1 MSYET
6 SIVTSLWTSLGLEAS
21 VRGEVL
27 GVERRRRWSD
37 QEKLAILQSVGIGG
51 ATVSQVARRHDLR
64 RQQIYAWRSELK
76 QKGLLPQDAGPV
88 FLPVEFPQVFPGG
101 AEACPTSAGSARV
114 EVVLRNGRSLRV
126 DAHVDVAALT
136 QLIQTVEAA

>member
-1 MSYET
+1 M
-6 SIVTSLWTSLGLEAS
+6 
-21 VRGEVL
+21 RGEIL

-51 ATVSQVARRHDLR
+51 ATVSQVARRHDLG

-76 QKGLLPQDAGPV
+76 KKGLLPQDAGPV
-88 FLPVEFPQVFPGG
+88 FLPVEFPQVALGG
-101 AEACPTSAGSARV
+101 AEACPAYAGFARV

-126 DAHVDVAALT
+126 DAHVDAAALT
-136 QLIQTVEAA
+136 QLIQAVEAA